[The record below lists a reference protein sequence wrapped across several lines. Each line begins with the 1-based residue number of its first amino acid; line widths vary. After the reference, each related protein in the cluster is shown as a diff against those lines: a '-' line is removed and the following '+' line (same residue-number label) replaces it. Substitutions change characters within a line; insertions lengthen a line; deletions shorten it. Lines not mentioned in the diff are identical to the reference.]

1 MSQEI
6 RWKQRFENFEKARS
20 KFHKVLASFKKEP
33 KNEIYQIALVQ
44 AFKFTYEL
52 AWKTLKDYLR
62 YGGIEANLP
71 REVIKESF
79 SKNIIQ
85 DGQTWIDMLE
95 DRNLLAHIYDE
106 AKALIAIEHIHQ
118 RYAQAIDQVFQYLK
132 TKSKS

>member
-1 MSQEI
+1 MKDI
-6 RWKQRFENFEKARS
+6 RWKQRFDNFERARK
-20 KFHKVLASFKKEP
+20 KFHKVLVSYKEEP

-52 AWKTLKDYLR
+52 AWKTLKDYLK

-79 SKNIIQ
+79 SKNIIE
-85 DGQTWIDMLE
+85 DGQTWIEMLE

-106 AKALIAIEHIHQ
+106 AKTLTALEHISKK
-118 RYAQAIDQVFQYLK
+118 YAHAIDQVYEYLK
-132 TKSKS
+132 KK